1 MVSMQALSDSD
12 ELRPML
18 RGVNEH
24 DWAYIRDSWKK
35 SFRDLGSER
44 HIPAYL
50 YYRNQ
55 TAEIDR
61 CAMHAKFRIACD
73 PVKTDFIWG
82 WACVDGPVLHYVF
95 TRDSCRGNGVARML
109 THGLPQPLQVTHWTA
124 DAEAIAHKHPGALLF
139 QPSKRRR

>member
-1 MVSMQALSDSD
+1 
-12 ELRPML
+12 
-18 RGVNEH
+18 
-24 DWAYIRDSWKK
+24 
-35 SFRDLGSER
+35 
-44 HIPAYL
+44 
-50 YYRNQ
+50 
-55 TAEIDR
+55 
-61 CAMHAKFRIACD
+61 MHAKFRIACD

-109 THGLPQPLQVTHWTA
+109 TA